1 MDHREEVVGR
11 RTPPADRGVQM
22 SAAVHWLRGTCDLDE
37 ESVLA
42 ALSEICGG
50 LSFEVLPSGRYQYGR
65 RVRSVEGLTVL
76 SEPFDPETMPAVCVE
91 VPGAACEFLGAEKL
105 RAIAGLLKLTRV
117 DFAWDGVP
125 FTVGEMRSWVEARQM
140 RTRLSK
146 ATAHEALGPRRPGR
160 DGDSVTLG
168 SREGSAQLCV
178 YDRRGPV
185 RAELRLYGDRA
196 AHAGSV
202 LALPVSEWS
211 RAFLGLLRGVV
222 DFVDRSQA
230 VRGED
235 CPLLPSWAQFVA
247 GAARVVVKL
256 AGAAAPSLERAREWV
271 MTQVSKTL
279 HMLTVAGVRMEEV
292 LERGRTRMRRS
303 DELRL
308 SAWLGARAV
317 TAS

>member
-1 MDHREEVVGR
+1 
-11 RTPPADRGVQM
+11 M
-22 SAAVHWLRGTCDLDE
+22 SAAVHWLRGTCDLAE
-37 ESVLA
+37 ETVLE

-50 LSFEVLPSGRYQYGR
+50 LSFEVLPGTRYAYR
-65 RVRSVEGLTVL
+65 RRLRSVEGLTVL
-76 SEPFDPETMPAVCVE
+76 SEPLDPERMPSVCVE

-105 RAIAGLLKLTRV
+105 RAIAGLLRVTRL
-117 DFAWDGVP
+117 DFAWDGAP
-125 FTVGEMRSWVEARQM
+125 FEVADVRRWVERRDM

-146 ATAHEALGPRRPGR
+146 ATAHEALGARRPGR

-185 RAELRLYGDRA
+185 RLELRLFGERA
-196 AHAGSV
+196 ALAGPV
-202 LALPVSEWS
+202 LSLPVSEWS
-211 RAFLGLLRGVV
+211 RAFMGLLRGVV
-222 DFVDRSQA
+222 DFVDRGQA
-230 VRGED
+230 VRAED
-235 CPLLPSWAQFVA
+235 CPLLPAWAAFVA
-247 GAARVVVKL
+247 GAARVVVRL

-271 MTQVSKTL
+271 LTQVAKTL

-308 SAWLGARAV
+308 AAWLAV
-317 TAS
+317 AT

>member
-1 MDHREEVVGR
+1 
-11 RTPPADRGVQM
+11 M
-22 SAAVHWLRGTCDLDE
+22 SAGLHWLRGTCDLDE
-37 ESVLA
+37 ETVLG

-105 RAIAGLLKLTRV
+105 AAIAGLLKLTRV

-125 FTVGEMRSWVEARQM
+125 FTVADTRSWVEARHM

-146 ATAHEALGPRRPGR
+146 AVAYEALGPRRPGR

-168 SREGSAQLCV
+168 SRESAQLCV

-222 DFVDRSQA
+222 DFVDRSEA

-235 CPLLPSWAQFVA
+235 CPLLPSWAQFVS

-271 MTQVSKTL
+271 MTQVAKTL
-279 HMLTVAGVRMEEV
+279 HMLTVAGVRVEDV
-292 LERGRTRMRRS
+292 LERGRSRMRCS

-308 SAWLGARAV
+308 SAWVGVA
-317 TAS
+317 T